1 MLEILVLL
9 GEGTS
14 LTSTV
19 VEFKEK
25 QVKHTKEKK
34 KFSAVPKVRA
44 ENCV

>member
-14 LTSTV
+14 LTSAV

-25 QVKHTKEKK
+25 RVKHTKEKK
-34 KFSAVPKVRA
+34 ISAVPKVRA

>member
-14 LTSTV
+14 LTSAV

-25 QVKHTKEKK
+25 RVKHSKEKK
-34 KFSAVPKVRA
+34 KSVLYQR
-44 ENCV
+44 